1 VLNRLPKGIPKGID
15 AVCVHSPTIIGN
27 MNRLFLLAV
36 ALSVM
41 LTVPAG
47 AQTTYSL
54 AEGSTL
60 EVDGTSNQ
68 SDWSVSAN
76 EFTGSFELGDGV
88 PVSAS
93 VTIVVKEIKSGR
105 SMIMDRL
112 MHNSFNVDEYPEMIF
127 SLDSA
132 EKDEDG
138 EWNMSGSLEMVG
150 TSNPVIIHMIESESE
165 IGTPQFTGSYDLK
178 MSDFGM
184 KPPTAMFGSLHTKDD
199 VVISFNFILQQ

>member
-1 VLNRLPKGIPKGID
+1 
-15 AVCVHSPTIIGN
+15 
-27 MNRLFLLAV
+27 
-36 ALSVM
+36 
-41 LTVPAG
+41 
-47 AQTTYSL
+47 
-54 AEGSTL
+54 
-60 EVDGTSNQ
+60 
-68 SDWSVSAN
+68 
-76 EFTGSFELGDGV
+76 
-88 PVSAS
+88 

-165 IGTPQFTGSYDLK
+165 IGTPQFTGSYELK

>member
-1 VLNRLPKGIPKGID
+1 
-15 AVCVHSPTIIGN
+15 

-41 LTVPAG
+41 LAVPAG

-60 EVDGTSNQ
+60 QVDGTSSQ
-68 SDWSVSAN
+68 ADWSVTAN
-76 EFTGSFELGDGV
+76 EFSGSFELEDGA
-88 PVSAS
+88 PVSGM

-112 MHNSFNVDEYPEMIF
+112 MHNSFNLSEHPEMIF
-127 SLDSA
+127 DLESA
-132 EKDEDG
+132 EKDEQG
-138 EWNMSGSLEMVG
+138 EWNMSGSLEISG
-150 TSNPVIIHMIESESE
+150 TSNSVIIHMIESESE
-165 IGTPQFTGSYDLK
+165 IGTPQFTGSYELK
-178 MSDFGM
+178 MTDYGM

-199 VVISFNFILQQ
+199 VLISFNFILKQ